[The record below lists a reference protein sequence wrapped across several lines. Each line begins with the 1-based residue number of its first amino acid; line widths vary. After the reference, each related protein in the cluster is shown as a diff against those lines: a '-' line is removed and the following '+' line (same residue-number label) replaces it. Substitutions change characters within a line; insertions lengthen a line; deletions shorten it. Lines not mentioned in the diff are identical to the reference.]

1 MSDLMVNH
9 SIMQAIS
16 APRMKIKKS
25 AVAESA
31 GAGSPDTERKRLEMK
46 KACAEFE
53 SLFLYYMLKEMRST
67 VPKSGLISGGKS
79 EEMYT
84 SMLDQHLAQEIS
96 RERSLGL
103 ATLFETKLTGADK
116 TAPDEHPE

>member
-1 MSDLMVNH
+1 MSDLMATH
-9 SIMQAIS
+9 TMMQALTS
-16 APRMKIKKS
+16 PQMESSRNPGT
-25 AVAESA
+25 AVT
-31 GAGSPDTERKRLEMK
+31 GAGSPDTEQKRLKMK

-84 SMLDQHLAQEIS
+84 SMMDQHLAQEIA
-96 RERSLGL
+96 RERSLGIS
-103 ATLFETKLTGADK
+103 ALFENKLSGASK
-116 TAPDEHPE
+116 PAEKKSNE